1 MELPPSSP
9 ELITSFCC
17 FSHSPRAQL
26 RDFNNF
32 KNSARPSR
40 ILFFSNDSWIDF
52 ARKVFDDLC
61 AAFVAEK
68 PAVDVTV
75 DGKSCLVNFL
85 SMSLIEM
92 DTGTLK
98 SIAWIDCNGRC
109 FFPRVLPERMH
120 ASQRKK
126 RPLCDDHCWKAKKK
140 EKIMESSDF
149 DERSDESPDVC
160 SVIASPEKQSWPDLL
175 SLSEGSASYKHVED
189 LFLAGVRPLDS
200 DIVVTGVRKCTHAS
214 RSAKCRKNTFD
225 MNVQSTK
232 SLRGDSNVKLGW
244 YGASPKEVA
253 GIIAHGFG
261 QPNYKSFGHGAHGVG
276 VHLSP
281 PNFGFASSLLSTPDE
296 NGEKHIILCQ
306 VLMGN
311 SEQIPAGSYQFHPS
325 NDLFDT
331 AVDDLKSPRWF
342 IVWTTHMNTH
352 ILPLYVV
359 TFKSS
364 NQIHG
369 SCRMVNVAEKPS
381 FTNVPFPKLF
391 AEVAKSLPEFQVRAL
406 EMQFHRHKEGK
417 MSKEAFIRCL
427 RTLAGDKLLSTSLQR
442 IRGHC

>member
-1 MELPPSSP
+1 M
-9 ELITSFCC
+9 
-17 FSHSPRAQL
+17 
-26 RDFNNF
+26 
-32 KNSARPSR
+32 
-40 ILFFSNDSWIDF
+40 
-52 ARKVFDDLC
+52 
-61 AAFVAEK
+61 
-68 PAVDVTV
+68 DVTV

-85 SMSLIEM
+85 SMSLIEV
-92 DTGTLK
+92 DTGILK

-120 ASQRKK
+120 ASQLKK

-175 SLSEGSASYKHVED
+175 SLSEESASYKHVED

-214 RSAKCRKNTFD
+214 RSAKCRKSTFD

-232 SLRGDSNVKLGW
+232 ALRGDSNVKLGW

-281 PNFGFASSLLSTPDE
+281 PNFGFARHVQQLQL
-296 NGEKHIILCQ
+296 
-306 VLMGN
+306 
-311 SEQIPAGSYQFHPS
+311 YQFS
-325 NDLFDT
+325 
-331 AVDDLKSPRWF
+331 
-342 IVWTTHMNTH
+342 
-352 ILPLYVV
+352 
-359 TFKSS
+359 
-364 NQIHG
+364 
-369 SCRMVNVAEKPS
+369 
-381 FTNVPFPKLF
+381 
-391 AEVAKSLPEFQVRAL
+391 
-406 EMQFHRHKEGK
+406 
-417 MSKEAFIRCL
+417 
-427 RTLAGDKLLSTSLQR
+427 
-442 IRGHC
+442 